1 MKKWLKIGLWAIG
14 IFTFLL
20 VAIWGVLQIP
30 SVQAWCIQRAVKWA
44 ENKMNTEISIRKI
57 DAHLLNEL
65 HLHDVL
71 VKDQS
76 KDSLLFIGELSLRLS
91 DVLLFSSSAT
101 VTSVNLEKVYA
112 HIGPDK
118 KNKTQYNFQF
128 IADAFSG
135 SSNSKSSTPAI
146 AIKLIHVKDIRFSYN
161 DLNGSQY
168 SGSLD
173 QGTFNFN
180 KTDFTAQQIKV
191 AAFHLFALKFNAV
204 LAEKKHTVSSK
215 STPSKP
221 TISKPWNIEMNN
233 FLVEKSAIDICQ
245 KCDSN
250 DLSALYVW
258 KNIQIGIPHL
268 FWNGDSLAANLQHI
282 QGESAK
288 GFQLRELSMQVLFQ
302 NNKLNCK
309 HLTAITK
316 SSLINTDANIQF
328 PDSFN
333 NLNWQAQF
341 KNSRIAL
348 NELKGFSAALK
359 DLPNIEVAIG
369 GQFSGSNNSFKGK
382 KIQLSTNGFEFN
394 GDLRLKNFND
404 IENML
409 INFNAEHCE
418 GTGIGIAAFIPQETN
433 KKHIQR
439 IGHFTASG
447 QFNGFLHDFVAN
459 GVVQSDIG
467 NINAD
472 LNVTI
477 HPVSG
482 PHYDGKLEASEL
494 QLGTLLDN
502 TKEFG
507 KITCNVSLIADGWL
521 SKNPKAKIEGDIIQ
535 LEAHNYTYHDINL
548 NGTLEQKK
556 FEGRVIANDP
566 NAKFDFEG
574 KLNFADSI
582 PTYDFQAQVQQINL
596 LALKIT
602 TEELAIDRG
611 YIQLNARGKTIDDF
625 EGTLDLT
632 RFNLVKG
639 TENTSIEHL
648 TLSSTEFKHS
658 KRIELKSDF
667 INGSLNGTF
676 NYAHIGDAMAT
687 VMHNYFPSYVD
698 LPKSTS
704 SDNQSFTFDLKVNE
718 DPSLL
723 QLFLPKLS
731 SVKSLKINGEFNGR
745 DKHFDVNASIPRIT
759 YNEVHYYGLNVNFQA
774 TPSFLYAIAKMDS
787 LSTKDSSWV
796 ENAAV
801 QFMAQNDSLVF
812 NLNGKSSRTNSSI
825 NINGLANT
833 RQQIIN
839 ASLKESELILEGK
852 TWKIN
857 PNNQIVFDKKNWTIT
872 GLDLQEG
879 EQVISI
885 NTYQA
890 QNAEDNIRVV
900 FSNVNLNQLSQW
912 AYAKNETS
920 PIGGILNGN
929 IQIEHFA
936 SKAALYVNA
945 EMSKLAIA
953 DDSLGVLS
961 AQISTS
967 DSLQKVLTDIVW
979 NEAGKTHYIKGYY
992 DLVDQSS
999 PLHFNAKLDRL
1010 DLLHIEPLI
1019 QDILSH
1025 KAGLIVGDLQ
1035 ITGTPEK
1042 PIINGE
1048 GNLYR
1053 AEMTV
1058 NYIGTHYRMDPAH
1071 YSVKNS
1077 VIKLDEFKFRD
1088 SLRRTGTA
1096 SGTIDLRNL
1105 NAVALDL
1112 KFDLNKMLVM
1122 KTSYEQNELFYGTAI
1137 ASGIIT
1143 LKGPVSSLVIGADA
1157 KTERGT
1163 AVFIPISDSR
1173 DAEQHSFVQFVSSRK
1188 NTTNTITKKYEED
1201 LEGVAIDFNIQATP
1215 DAEITLVMDVQA
1227 GDYLKAKG
1235 AGNIKVSYSTISTFN
1250 MFGDY
1255 TIKQGDYHFTFLNAV
1270 NKDFSIRQGKIV
1282 WNGSPYDASID
1293 LNAGYYT
1300 RAAFY
1305 DLISD
1310 LITTNEEIS
1319 AAKKPVPVGVEMKL
1333 SGSLTSPEIAFDITP
1348 VNTNNTSQLNFLA
1361 LQQLQKVRDDPN
1373 ELSNQI
1379 FGLIVLNKFLP
1390 MSSTA
1395 ASAAGVGGQFSGVYK
1410 NTLTEY
1416 ASAQVSQRL
1425 NDAYYRLTKD
1435 DKTQINLNYRLY
1447 DPTADLRNFNE
1458 WNVNLTRRFLNDRLT
1473 FDGGL
1478 VYDYGKTETSNST
1491 NFAGDFLLQYN
1502 LTPDGRVKL
1511 KGFKKT
1517 EYDILSERNRN
1528 RTGLGLSY
1536 RREFNNFSD
1545 LWYALLRKH

>member
-14 IFTFLL
+14 SFVFLL
-20 VAIWGVLQIP
+20 VAIWGILQVP
-30 SVQAWCIQRAVKWA
+30 SVQAWCIQKAVKWA

-76 KDSLLFIGELSLRLS
+76 KDSLLFVGELSLRLS

-101 VTSVNLEKVYA
+101 VNSLELKKVYA
-112 HIGPDK
+112 HIHPDK
-118 KNKTQYNFQF
+118 KNPVNYNFQF
-128 IADAFSG
+128 ILDAFGG
-135 SSNSKSSTPAI
+135 SSNSNNKNPAI
-146 AIKLIHVKDIRFSYN
+146 QIKSIQLQDIRFFFD
-161 DLNGSQY
+161 DLKGANY
-168 SGSLD
+168 IGSLQ
-173 QGTFNFN
+173 QGSFKFK
-180 KTDFTAQQIKV
+180 KTDFNSQAITIEAL
-191 AAFHLFALKFNAV
+191 HLLGLNFNAN
-204 LAEKKHTVSSK
+204 LAAKQSQAEKETEKITA
-215 STPSKP
+215 P
-221 TISKPWNIEMNN
+221 TQPWVIELNN
-233 FLVEKSAIDICQ
+233 FLLEKSAVDICQ
-245 KCDSN
+245 KGDTS
-250 DLSALYVW
+250 DQSAIYVW
-258 KNIQIGIPHL
+258 KDIQVGIPHL
-268 FWNGDSLAANLQHI
+268 YWNGDSLAAKMQHI
-282 QGESAK
+282 QGENGK
-288 GFQLRELSMQVLFQ
+288 GFQLRELSAELQF
-302 NNKLNCK
+302 NNQLLQCE
-309 HLTAITK
+309 HLTALTTN
-316 SSLINTDANIQF
+316 SLINSNANIQF
-328 PDSFN
+328 PDSLHSFSWQA
-333 NLNWQAQF
+333 NLNDSKIALAELKSF
-341 KNSRIAL
+341 SNAL
-348 NELKGFSAALK
+348 NEL
-359 DLPNIEVAIG
+359 PNVELAIG
-369 GQFSGSNNSFKGK
+369 GQFSGNKNTFKGK
-382 KIQLSTNGFEFN
+382 KIHLSTTNLAFD
-394 GDLRLKNFND
+394 GDLRLKNFDD
-404 IENML
+404 INNML
-409 INFNAEHCE
+409 INFNAENCI
-418 GTGIGIAAFIPQETN
+418 GTGAGIAAFVPQEEN
-433 KKHIQR
+433 KKLIKR
-439 IGHFTASG
+439 IGQFTANG
-447 QFNGFLHDFVAN
+447 QFNGFLQDFVAN
-459 GVVQSDIG
+459 GNVHSDIG
-467 NINAD
+467 NIIAD

-477 HPVSG
+477 NPSTG

-502 TKEFG
+502 KEELG
-507 KITCNVSLIADGWL
+507 KLTCNVSLIADGWL
-521 SKNPKAKIEGDIIQ
+521 SKNPKAKIEGDIIEV
-535 LEAHNYTYHDINL
+535 EAHHYAYHNINL
-548 NGTLEQKK
+548 DGTLQQKR
-556 FEGRVIANDP
+556 FEGKVIANDP
-566 NAKFDFEG
+566 HAKFNFEG

-582 PTYDFQAQVQQINL
+582 PTYDFQANVQQVDL

-602 TEELAIDRG
+602 SEELSINQG
-611 YIQLNARGKTIDDF
+611 YIQLNARGKTVDDF

-632 RFNLVKG
+632 RFNLTKG
-639 TENTSIEHL
+639 DENTSIQHL
-648 TLSSTEFKHS
+648 TLSSTEFKNS

-667 INGSLNGTF
+667 INGSLNGSF
-676 NYAHIGDAMAT
+676 NYAHIGDAMAS

-704 SDNQSFTFDLKVNE
+704 SNNQSFTFDLRVSEN
-718 DPSLL
+718 PSLL
-723 QLFLPKLS
+723 QLFLPKLN

-745 DKHFDVNASIPRIT
+745 DKHFDVNANVPGIT
-759 YNEVHYYGLNVNFQA
+759 YDQVHYYGMNVSFQA
-774 TPSFLYAIAKMDS
+774 TPNFLYAIAKMDS

-801 QFMAQNDSLVF
+801 QFMAQRDSLVF
-812 NLNGKSSRTNSSI
+812 NINAKSSRTNSSI
-825 NINGLANT
+825 NLNGLANT
-833 RQQIIN
+833 HQQIID

-852 TWKIN
+852 TWRIN
-857 PNNQIVFDKKNWTIT
+857 PNNQIKYDKKNWTIT
-872 GLDLQEG
+872 GLDLQE
-879 EQVISI
+879 ENQVISI
-885 NTYQA
+885 NTYQSEHS
-890 QNAEDNIRVV
+890 QDNIRVV
-900 FSNVNLNQLSQW
+900 FSNVNLHQLSQW
-912 AYAKNETS
+912 AYAKNEVS
-920 PIGGILNGN
+920 PIGGLLNGN
-929 IQIEHFA
+929 IQVEHFTG
-936 SKAALYVNA
+936 KPALYVDA
-945 EMSKLAIA
+945 QMSKLAVA
-953 DDSLGVLS
+953 DDSLGILR

-979 NEAGKTHYIKGYY
+979 NEAGKTHYVKGYY
-992 DLVDQSS
+992 DLIDKTS

-1025 KAGLIVGDLQ
+1025 KAGLIVGDLE

-1058 NYIGTHYRMDPAH
+1058 NYIGTHYRMEPAH

-1096 SGTIDLRNL
+1096 SGSIDLRNL

-1188 NTTNTITKKYEED
+1188 NSTATSTKKYEED
-1201 LEGVAIDFNIQATP
+1201 LEGVTIDFNIQATP

-1235 AGNIKVSYSTISTFN
+1235 TGNIKVNYSTISTFN

-1300 RAAFY
+1300 RASFY

-1310 LITTNEEIS
+1310 MITSNEEIT

-1333 SGSLTSPEIAFDITP
+1333 NGSLTSPEITFDIIP

-1390 MSSTA
+1390 MSTSA

-1410 NTLTEY
+1410 NTLTEF

-1458 WNVNLTRRFLNDRLT
+1458 WNVNLSRRFLNDRLT

-1536 RREFNNFSD
+1536 RREFNAFSD
-1545 LWYALLRKH
+1545 LWLALRRKR

>member
-1 MKKWLKIGLWAIG
+1 M
-14 IFTFLL
+14 FLL
-20 VAIWGVLQIP
+20 VAIWGILQIP
-30 SVQAWCIQRAVKWA
+30 AVQAWCIQKAVKWA
-44 ENKMNTEISIRKI
+44 ANKMNTEISIQKI

-91 DVLLFSSSAT
+91 DVLLFSSEAT
-101 VTSVNLEKVYA
+101 VNSITLEKVYGDI
-112 HIGPDK
+112 HPDK
-118 KNKTQYNFQF
+118 RNTKNYNFQF
-128 IADAFSG
+128 ILDAFSSDASKN
-135 SSNSKSSTPAI
+135 SSSPNIRLKKI
-146 AIKLIHVKDIRFSYN
+146 VLKDIRFSMQE
-161 DLNGSQY
+161 LNGNKY
-168 SGSLD
+168 CGSLQQASLNFSRSD
-173 QGTFNFN
+173 FN
-180 KTDFTAQQIKV
+180 KQYLGISNC
-191 AAFHLFALKFNAV
+191 HLFALEIEANRRQEV
-204 LAEKKHTVSSK
+204 IEKDKKAKNTSSK
-215 STPSKP
+215 SWV
-221 TISKPWNIEMNN
+221 IDLNN
-233 FLVEKSAIDICQ
+233 FLLEHAKVEICQ
-245 KCDSN
+245 LD
-250 DLSALYVW
+250 DTVDRSALLAW
-258 KNIQIGIPHL
+258 REIQIGLPHL
-268 FWNGDSLAANLQHI
+268 YWNGDSLDARLQHI
-282 QGESAK
+282 QGRNNK
-288 GFQLRELSMQVLFQ
+288 GFQLNELSAKLQFQ
-302 NNKLNCK
+302 DNHLSCPN
-309 HLTAITK
+309 LTAIT
-316 SSLINTDANIQF
+316 SNSLINSALSLQL
-328 PDSFN
+328 PDSTHNF
-333 NLNWQAQF
+333 NWQV
-341 KNSRIAL
+341 KLDNSKLAL
-348 NELKGFSAALK
+348 SEIKGFSKSLQ
-359 DLPNIEVAIG
+359 DLPEVALMLG
-369 GQFSGSNNSFKGK
+369 GQFSGTTHSFRGK
-382 KIQLSTNGFEFN
+382 QITLSTEGLAFE
-394 GDLRLKNFND
+394 GDLRLKNFD
-404 IENML
+404 DLDNML
-409 INFNAEHCE
+409 INFNASKCI
-418 GTGIGIAAFIPQETN
+418 GSGDGIARFIPNQDN
-433 KKHIQR
+433 RKILARVGR
-439 IGHFTASG
+439 INANGS
-447 QFNGFLHDFVAN
+447 FNGFLHDFVAN
-459 GVVQSDIG
+459 GDVHSDIG
-467 NINAD
+467 DLKAD

-477 HPVSG
+477 AAVGG
-482 PHYDGKLEASEL
+482 PHYEGKLNAQNL
-494 QLGTLLDN
+494 ALGQLLDN
-502 TKEFG
+502 KNELG
-507 KITCNVSLIADGWL
+507 KITCNVSIEGDGWL
-521 SKNPKAKIEGDIIQ
+521 SQNPKAKIDGEITA
-535 LEAHNYTYHDINL
+535 LEAHHYNYHDIAM
-548 NGTLEQKK
+548 NGVLEQKK
-556 FEGRVIANDP
+556 FDGHLAANDP
-566 NAKFDFEG
+566 HAKFDFEG

-582 PTYDFQAQVQQINL
+582 PTYNFQAQVQQIDL
-596 LALKIT
+596 YALQLT
-602 TEELAIDRG
+602 SEELSIDKG
-611 YIQLNARGKTIDDF
+611 NIQLNAKGKTIDDF
-625 EGTLDLT
+625 EGTLDLS
-632 RFNLVKG
+632 RFNLKKG
-639 TENTSIEHL
+639 DKNTAIEHL
-648 TLSSTEFKHS
+648 SLRSTELRHT
-658 KRIELKSDF
+658 KRVELKSDF

-698 LPKSTS
+698 LPKTNTTN
-704 SDNQSFTFDLKVNE
+704 NQKFTFDLKVNE

-723 QLFLPKLS
+723 QLFLPKLT
-731 SVKSLKINGEFNGR
+731 SVKSLKIDGEFNGN
-745 DKHFDVNASIPRIT
+745 DKHFDVNASIPGIT
-759 YNEVHYYGLNVNFQA
+759 YDDVRYYGMNVNFQA
-774 TPSFLYAIAKMDS
+774 TPNFLYGIAKMDS
-787 LSTKDSSWV
+787 LNTKDSSWV

-812 NLNGKSSRTNSSI
+812 NINGKSARTNSSI
-825 NINGLANT
+825 NLNGLANT
-833 RQQIIN
+833 NQQKIE
-839 ASLKESELILEGK
+839 ATFKESELILEGK
-852 TWKIN
+852 KWVIN
-857 PNNQIVFDKKNWTIT
+857 PNNQIRYDKKDWIIT
-872 GLDLQEG
+872 GLDLQESN
-879 EQVISI
+879 QVISI
-885 NTYQA
+885 NTYKGEKE
-890 QNAEDNIRVV
+890 NDNLRIV
-900 FSNVNLNQLSQW
+900 FANVDLHQLSQW
-912 AYAKNETS
+912 AYAKNEQS
-920 PIGGILNGN
+920 PVGGLLNGN
-929 IQIEHFA
+929 VQVEHFA
-936 SKAALYVNA
+936 HKPALFVDA
-945 EMSKLAIA
+945 TMSQLAVA
-953 DDSLGVLS
+953 NDSLGNIR
-961 AQISTS
+961 AQVSTA

-992 DLVDQSS
+992 DLEDSKS
-999 PLHFNAKLDRL
+999 PLHFDAKLDRL

-1025 KAGLIVGDLQ
+1025 KAGLIVGDLK

-1077 VIKLDEFKFRD
+1077 IIKLDEFKFRD

-1112 KFDLNKMLVM
+1112 KFEVNKMVVM
-1122 KTSYEQNELFYGTAI
+1122 RTTFDQNDLFYGTAI
-1137 ASGIIT
+1137 ATGLIT

-1163 AVFIPISDSR
+1163 SVFIPITDSR

-1188 NTTNTITKKYEED
+1188 NSASKAVKKYEED

-1235 AGNIKVSYSTISTFN
+1235 TGNIKVSYSTISTFN

-1270 NKDFSIRQGKIV
+1270 NKDFSIRQGKII

-1305 DLISD
+1305 DLIAD
-1310 LITTNEEIS
+1310 MITTNEEIS

-1333 SGSLTSPEIAFDITP
+1333 SGSLTSPEIAFDIIP

-1361 LQQLQKVRDDPN
+1361 LQQLQKVKDDPN

-1390 MSSTA
+1390 MSTSTA
-1395 ASAAGVGGQFSGVYK
+1395 AANGVGGQFSGVYK
-1410 NTLTEY
+1410 NTLTEF

-1458 WNVNLTRRFLNDRLT
+1458 WNVNLSRKFFNDRLT

-1545 LWYALLRKH
+1545 LWLALRSKH